1 MNIFALIIMISTMSG
16 SAWAGEAPTQVAD
29 TLVASPKVELL
40 RQGRDYSDMS
50 EYDFAV
56 DGEAF
61 TVTIGASDRS
71 GQVTLYDA
79 EGEVIVGYRYAKG
92 RLVIHDHQGLVQYG
106 AIADLNLDAVR
117 TYGAAARLLTDPH
130 FLSSFLTA
138 HADDQTIVDSPEWPW
153 AAVFDSPLARFF
165 MV

>member
-1 MNIFALIIMISTMSG
+1 
-16 SAWAGEAPTQVAD
+16 
-29 TLVASPKVELL
+29 
-40 RQGRDYSDMS
+40 MS

-61 TVTIGASDRS
+61 TVTIGASDGA

-92 RLVIHDHQGLVQYG
+92 RLVIHDHQGLVEYG
-106 AIADLNLDAVR
+106 AIADLNLDSVR

-130 FLSSFLTA
+130 FLSSFLKANAGAQRTSDA
-138 HADDQTIVDSPEWPW
+138 TEWPW
-153 AAVFDSPLARFF
+153 AAVFDSPLAHLFI
-165 MV
+165 V